1 MHTIIYYTFRL
12 TLCKDDRIIHVMN
25 DMKFTTAGDYM
36 RMQPQE
42 IIKHLEADNSR
53 LAKEEV
59 LLEAMQ
65 EGLDE
70 FFEGVR
76 MALDPLVTFGVKQV
90 PESDNEWTGQGLDWD
105 SFKVLANQLINRE
118 LTGHAARDAIA
129 LARSVATTEQWNG
142 FYRRVLIKDLR
153 CGMSEKTV
161 NKVAKE
167 FPQYA
172 VPIFGCQLA
181 HDGANHPKK
190 MTGMKQIEVKL
201 DGVRVLAVCR
211 SGKVELFSR
220 NGKQFHNFPHIIAE
234 IEAVLA
240 AKPAPYDCVLDGE
253 VMSAD
258 FQDLMKQLQ
267 RKDGKK
273 ATDAVLHLFDFIP
286 LVDFLKGSWDKK
298 QTDRSNYVKYWVLE
312 NEDLLEHVTA
322 CEWEDVDLSTTEG
335 NTRFV
340 ELNKAAVDGGYE
352 GVMIKDVDAI
362 YTCKRSHAWLKAKP
376 FIEVTLEVVDVEEG
390 TGRNEGRLGAI
401 VCEGIDDGKDS
412 RVNVGCGFTDVH
424 RDDYWNSRDALI
436 GHLVEVRAD
445 AVTQNQ
451 DGTYSLRFPRFKTF
465 RGFEPGEKI

>member
-1 MHTIIYYTFRL
+1 
-12 TLCKDDRIIHVMN
+12 
-25 DMKFTTAGDYM
+25 M
-36 RMQPQE
+36 RTQPQD
-42 IIKHLEADNSR
+42 IIARLESDNSK
-53 LAKEEV
+53 LAKQAIV
-59 LLEAMQ
+59 LEAMQ

-70 FFEGVR
+70 FFEGIT

-90 PESDNEWTGQGLDWD
+90 PTRSDVLTGQGLDWLT
-105 SFKVLANQLINRE
+105 FKVLAEQLRNRE
-118 LTGHAARDAIA
+118 LTGHAARDAIE
-129 LARSVATTEQWNG
+129 LAMGVATTEQWNG

-161 NKVAKE
+161 NKVAKD

-201 DGVRVLAVCR
+201 DGVRVLAVCKG
-211 SGKVELFSR
+211 SKVELFSR
-220 NGKQFHNFPHIIAE
+220 NGKQFHNFPHIIEE

-286 LVDFLKGSWDKK
+286 LTDFLAGSWDKP
-298 QTDRSNYVKYWVLE
+298 QTTRSNYVKYWVME
-312 NEDLLEHVTA
+312 NESVLQHVQA
-322 CEWEDVDLSTTEG
+322 CAWEDVDLDSKEG
-335 NTRFV
+335 QERFV
-340 ELNKAAVDGGYE
+340 ELNKKAVDGGYE
-352 GVMIKDVDAI
+352 GVMIKDVDAP
-362 YTCKRSHAWLKAKP
+362 YECKRSHAWLKAKP
-376 FIEVTLEVVDVEEG
+376 FIEVTLEVVGVEEG
-390 TGRNEGRLGAI
+390 TGRNEGRLGAV
-401 VCEGIDDGKDS
+401 VCSGEDDGKDI
-412 RVNVGCGFTDVH
+412 RVNVGSGFTDDNRSVF
-424 RDDYWNSRDALI
+424 WSGRDALI
-436 GHLVEVRAD
+436 GQLVEVRAD

>member
-1 MHTIIYYTFRL
+1 MSDL
-12 TLCKDDRIIHVMN
+12 
-25 DMKFTTAGDYM
+25 KFTTAGDYM

-42 IIKHLEADNSR
+42 IIKHLEADNSK
-53 LAKEEV
+53 LAKQAI

-70 FFEGVR
+70 FFEGIT
-76 MALDPLVTFGVKQV
+76 MALDPLVTFGVKKV
-90 PESDNEWTGQGLDWD
+90 PERSDVLSGQGLDWIT
-105 SFKVLANQLINRE
+105 FKSLAFQLINRE
-118 LTGHAARDAIA
+118 LTGHAARDAIE
-129 LARSVATTEQWNG
+129 LAMSVATTEQWNM
-142 FYRRVLIKDLR
+142 FYRRILIKDLR

-161 NKVAKE
+161 NKVAKD

-181 HDGANHPKK
+181 HDSANHEKK
-190 MTGMKQIEVKL
+190 MVGVKQIEVKL

-211 SGKVELFSR
+211 AGKVELFSR
-220 NGKQFHNFPHIIAE
+220 NGRQFHNFPHIVAE
-234 IEAVLA
+234 IETVLA

-286 LVDFLKGSWDKK
+286 LDSFLEGSWDKT
-298 QTDRSNYVKYWVLE
+298 QTNRSNYVKYWVLE
-312 NEDLLEHVTA
+312 NEDILEHVQA
-322 CEWEDVDLSTTEG
+322 CAWEDVDLSTTKGEE
-335 NTRFV
+335 RFV

-352 GVMIKDVDAI
+352 GVMIKDIDAP

-401 VCEGIDDGKDS
+401 VCEGIDSGKNIS
-412 RVNVGCGFTDVH
+412 VNVGSGFTDVH
-424 RDDYWNSRDALI
+424 RVDYWNNRDALV
-436 GHLVEVRAD
+436 GNLVEVRAD
-445 AVTQNQ
+445 AITQNQ

>member
-1 MHTIIYYTFRL
+1 
-12 TLCKDDRIIHVMN
+12 
-25 DMKFTTAGDYM
+25 M
-36 RMQPQE
+36 RTQPQD
-42 IIKHLEADNSR
+42 IIKQLEAHNSR
-53 LAKEEV
+53 LDKEEI
-59 LLEAMQ
+59 LYGAME

-70 FFEGVR
+70 FFEGVT

-90 PESDNEWTGQGLDWD
+90 PEKAENEVLSAQGLAWPT
-105 SFKVLANQLINRE
+105 FKELARKLIDRQ
-118 LTGHAARDAIA
+118 LTGHNARDAIILCKD
-129 LARSVATTEQWNG
+129 LATAEQWNM
-142 FYRRVLIKDLR
+142 FYRRILIKDLR
-153 CGMSEKTV
+153 CGVSEKTV
-161 NKVAKE
+161 NKVAKQ

-172 VPIFGCQLA
+172 VPTFTCALA
-181 HDGANHPKK
+181 HDSANHEKK
-190 MTGMKQIEVKL
+190 MVGKKQIEVKL

-211 SGKVELFSR
+211 GGKVELFSR
-220 NGKQFHNFPHIIAE
+220 NGKQFHNFPHIIEE

-286 LVDFLKGSWDKK
+286 LKDFLEGGWDKP
-298 QTDRSNYVKYWVLE
+298 QTYRSNLVKYWVLE

-322 CEWEDVDLSTTEG
+322 CEWEDVDLDTPEG
-335 NTRFV
+335 QERFV

-352 GVMIKDVDAI
+352 GVMIKDIDAP
-362 YTCKRSHAWLKAKP
+362 YECKRTHAWLKAKP

-390 TGRNEGRLGAI
+390 TGRNEGRLGAV
-401 VCEGIDDGKDS
+401 VCAGQDDGKDI
-412 RVNVGCGFTDVH
+412 RVNVGSGFTDDNRSVF
-424 RDDYWNSRDALI
+424 WTGRDALI
-436 GHLVEVRAD
+436 GQLVEVRAD

-465 RGFEPGEKI
+465 RGFEIGEKI